1 MVEDE
6 VVEDEIVEEDEVVE
20 DEVVEPAPKKQKT
33 KEKSLEKRVLKSKG
47 TPKSVKQKIEA
58 LGIDYEVESQDLAI
72 EDADKIISEIG
83 LDEAYQAAQD
93 NIISGARQTV
103 IEFRKQEDL
112 TKKLADAISEGN
124 QVLAEEIEV
133 ILTAIYDKHSTRFR
147 ERGRQLSILNRMYN
161 TSSIQFEVA
170 SSKKEWKKKFG
181 EEMPVDVQKRMERL
195 EKKIKEQTA
204 KLEKL
209 EEERGKKEEQQAI
222 KNIKEVVER
231 KEKKPRVSK
240 RKKVEG
246 ILSKLDAIE
255 KKLLSQSYSDP
266 TLVVSTIVTG
276 IKAIKVSVKTYAATV
291 DAIQDSKIKEI
302 IAEGINNIKKKLK
315 SIGENLP
322 NEDELRKDIEDLF
335 TDAPDDIDV
344 EQGDIKIPK
353 GLLYDLVKGGIDNI
367 NDLTNAVKD
376 AIKDDYPNATK
387 REVRDAITKYGLQI
401 NQTKDAIK
409 KILSSLKID
418 GSLASKLEDLLD
430 GKRPKKRKGGTKY
443 TKEQLKKIK
452 EIQRLLKTLPIDDSA
467 DVDGYYKSALSAYKT
482 RLQNRIDELN
492 KAVKENKLIEN
503 ENVSLELD
511 NEAKR
516 LKEELEVAKKEYS
529 ENFKDSDEVHQTKIK
544 SVEKAKEARLR
555 RLEEAKEDLI
565 QERKERRKEKKKPIE
580 SDKITQLDKQ
590 IEQARMEYHQILE
603 DIGIAESK
611 RVAKALNYIE
621 KKKQYYRDKIKNKD
635 FSRRKPNPFTSD
647 PQIAKAK
654 QELLKEK
661 NAYMEEFS
669 KFERKNRSVASKTI
683 EGALDILNVPKGLLA
698 TADLSAAGRQGVFLG
713 ASNPKQYL
721 NAFKQMHN
729 SFASS
734 VSYDKFMASIENSE
748 YYNLMMEAGLELT
761 DTSGKVN
768 KTEEQFISNLVKTK
782 IKVKGKNINIIGM
795 PVDASERAYVTFLNS
810 LRSEVFIKGVGVAKD
825 MGITPATD
833 PKFYQDLA
841 KMVNYA
847 TGRGALT
854 ENTNVDKFL
863 NLIFF
868 SPRMITGMVGLVAMM
883 FNPKT
888 TKYVRYQALKG
899 VGTFLMYQAIMK
911 GLFAAIIGSISAL
924 GGDDDEEVDVEDLL
938 NYELTDTDFGKVRYG
953 DTTYDPTGGWTVL
966 LRTAGRL
973 GYGTKSV
980 DGKDIPLDEGY
991 MKSRFD
997 DILRVLKNKLS
1008 PTARQAFNYID
1019 NQHPTDFT
1027 KDVEDATVFDY
1038 AQAFAMPL
1046 SVATVMEDVNR
1057 ISEGEKGATEAKAT
1071 LNFLMNFYGVGTM
1084 TYDRNQFKKE
1094 KPKGKPMTLK
1104 QAKMIMSPGDYK
1116 QFEDMMKE
1124 MNAMKNKISKMKTEI
1139 SN

>member
-1 MVEDE
+1 M
-6 VVEDEIVEEDEVVE
+6 
-20 DEVVEPAPKKQKT
+20 
-33 KEKSLEKRVLKSKG
+33 
-47 TPKSVKQKIEA
+47 
-58 LGIDYEVESQDLAI
+58 
-72 EDADKIISEIG
+72 
-83 LDEAYQAAQD
+83 
-93 NIISGARQTV
+93 
-103 IEFRKQEDL
+103 
-112 TKKLADAISEGN
+112 
-124 QVLAEEIEV
+124 
-133 ILTAIYDKHSTRFR
+133 
-147 ERGRQLSILNRMYN
+147 
-161 TSSIQFEVA
+161 
-170 SSKKEWKKKFG
+170 
-181 EEMPVDVQKRMERL
+181 
-195 EKKIKEQTA
+195 
-204 KLEKL
+204 
-209 EEERGKKEEQQAI
+209 
-222 KNIKEVVER
+222 
-231 KEKKPRVSK
+231 
-240 RKKVEG
+240 
-246 ILSKLDAIE
+246 
-255 KKLLSQSYSDP
+255 
-266 TLVVSTIVTG
+266 
-276 IKAIKVSVKTYAATV
+276 
-291 DAIQDSKIKEI
+291 
-302 IAEGINNIKKKLK
+302 
-315 SIGENLP
+315 
-322 NEDELRKDIEDLF
+322 
-335 TDAPDDIDV
+335 
-344 EQGDIKIPK
+344 
-353 GLLYDLVKGGIDNI
+353 KGGIDNI

-387 REVRDAITKYGLQI
+387 REVRDAITRYGLQV
-401 NQTKDAIK
+401 NKPKDSIK

-418 GSLASKLEDLLD
+418 GSLLSKLEDLLD
-430 GKRPKKRKGGTKY
+430 GKRPKKRKGGTDY
-443 TKEQLKKIK
+443 TEDQLKKIK

-467 DVDGYYKSALSAYKT
+467 DVDGYYKSALSSYKT

-565 QERKERRKEKKKPIE
+565 QERKERKKEKKKPIE

-621 KKKQYYRDKIKNKD
+621 KRKQYYRDKIKNKD
-635 FSRRKPNPFTSD
+635 FSKRKPNPFTSD

-683 EGALDILNVPKGLLA
+683 EGALDVLNVPKGLLA
-698 TADLSAAGRQGVFLG
+698 TADLSAPGRQGVFLG
-713 ASNPKQYL
+713 ASNPKEYK
-721 NAFKQMHN
+721 NAFIQMHK

-734 VSYDKFMASIENSE
+734 VSYEKFMASIENSE

-761 DTSGKVN
+761 DTSGKMN

-782 IKVKGKNINIIGM
+782 IKVKGKNINLIGM
-795 PVDASERAYVTFLNS
+795 PVDASERGYVTFLNS
-810 LRSEVFIKGVGVAKD
+810 LRSEVFIKGVRVAED

-868 SPRMITGMVGLVAMM
+868 SPRMITGMVGLTAVLL
-883 FNPKT
+883 NPKT

-899 VGTFLMYQAIMK
+899 MGTFLMYQAIMK
-911 GLFAAIIGSISAL
+911 GLFAAIIGSIKAL
-924 GGDDDEEVDVEDLL
+924 GEDDDEEVEIL
-938 NYELTDTDFGKVRYG
+938 NLELTSTDFGKVRYG
-953 DTTYDPTGGWTVL
+953 DTTYDPTGGWSVL

-997 DILRVLKNKLS
+997 DIQNTLKNKLS
-1008 PTARQAFNYID
+1008 PTARQIVNYAT

-1027 KDVEDATVFDY
+1027 KDVEDATLFDY
-1038 AQAFAMPL
+1038 AQALAMPL
-1046 SVATVMEDVNR
+1046 INAGLMEDVNR

-1104 QAKMIMSPGDYK
+1104 QAKILLSPGEFK
-1116 QFEDMMKE
+1116 QFKKDRDE
-1124 MNAMKNKISKMKTEI
+1124 MNAIKKEISKMKRDLEKEI